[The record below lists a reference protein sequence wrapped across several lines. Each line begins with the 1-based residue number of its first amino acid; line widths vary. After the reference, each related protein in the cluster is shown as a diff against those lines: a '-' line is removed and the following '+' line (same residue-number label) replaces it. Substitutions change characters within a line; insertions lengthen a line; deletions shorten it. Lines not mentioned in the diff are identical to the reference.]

1 MINITRTGQVA
12 YRLEESITDEEL
24 QLSFNKGDILSHETM
39 QKLIAADWYEIK
51 VTIIVLQ

>member
-1 MINITRTGQVA
+1 MLTTARTGQVV

-24 QLSFNKGDILSHETM
+24 QLSFGKGDILSHETL

>member
-1 MINITRTGQVA
+1 MINTTRAGQVV

-24 QLSFNKGDILSHETM
+24 QLSFDKGDNLSHETL
-39 QKLIAADWYEIK
+39 QKLIANWYEIK